1 MGVIIAVIV
10 AFILGDIAGV
20 VLMCV
25 LQINRQKERSSNVLY
40 IDYLYHLKSR
50 LEKFCYINK
59 DRTKTKYER
68 GYYNATQDIINVI
81 KAQIDFEEEL
91 Q

>member
-1 MGVIIAVIV
+1 MGVIIAFIV
-10 AFILGDIAGV
+10 GGIVGI
-20 VLMCV
+20 VLTCLV
-25 LQINRQKERSSNVLY
+25 QINKTKEKESNVLY

>member
-1 MGVIIAVIV
+1 MSVIIGIIIGTVIG
-10 AFILGDIAGV
+10 I
-20 VLMCV
+20 VLMSLV
-25 LQINRQKERSSNVLY
+25 QINKQKEKTSNVLY

>member
-1 MGVIIAVIV
+1 MSVIIGIIIRVVIG
-10 AFILGDIAGV
+10 I
-20 VLMCV
+20 VLMSLV
-25 LQINRQKERSSNVLY
+25 QVNKQKEKTSNVLY